1 MTVMRIKLKTQ
12 TLIVIVTVLIVV
24 SIIAGGAYYY
34 TTLPTPTSTPTP
46 TPPGWHL
53 MVRRVFLW
61 EEGESKFVGGPDS
74 DLCDYLLQTLHRLNI
89 QARCVFS
96 EERVK
101 EIKENEKVIELSFR
115 FYEDVTIS
123 QWIEPEERDHIKT
136 NETGYRILEKV
147 KSALFI
153 LENSLDEDLEA
164 YILIGSLTDDNWSC
178 WAIKEDGNNKLDKS
192 WVEEIGR
199 YLQTNH

>member
-1 MTVMRIKLKTQ
+1 MKTQ

-24 SIIAGGAYYY
+24 SIIAVGAYYY
-34 TTLPTPTSTPTP
+34 TTLPAPTP
-46 TPPGWHL
+46 TPHGWLL
-53 MVRRVFLW
+53 MIRRVFLW

-74 DLCDYLLQTLHRLNI
+74 DLCNYLRQTLRRLNI

-96 EERVK
+96 DERIK
-101 EIKENEKVIELSFR
+101 EIKENNKVIELSFR

-147 KSALFI
+147 KSVLFI
-153 LENSLDEDLEA
+153 LENGLDEDLEA
-164 YILIGSLTDDNWSC
+164 YILVGSLTDDNWSC

-199 YLQTNH
+199 YLLTNH